1 MKINQLFKAII
12 PDELF
17 ERLYRAF
24 GYTEITE
31 EYMFSKSD
39 LTRVNTVVTMN
50 SLKDELIQYYLPCKA
65 KIYINNLNINKCI
78 TIFRQV
84 VRLFGMVL
92 ISKQK
97 YIRHKKC
104 TLYYICKNK
113 EDSEDVHNMRVN
125 HNNVVITFV

>member
-12 PDELF
+12 PDDLF
-17 ERLYRAF
+17 EKLYKAF
-24 GYTEITE
+24 GYNELLE
-31 EYMFSKSD
+31 EYMFSKND
-39 LTRVNTVVTMN
+39 LLRLNTVAIVNTI
-50 SLKDELIQYYLPCKA
+50 KDELIQYYLPCKA
-65 KIYINNLNINKCI
+65 KVYIINLDLNKCI

-104 TLYYICKNK
+104 TMYYICKSK
-113 EDSEDVHNMRVN
+113 ADEIELRNMHVN
-125 HNNVVITFV
+125 HQHISINFC